1 LVRFVPISEVLNS
14 FDHLVRSGEQTWR
27 DGAAS
32 IPEAHKAALI
42 RGAHEMDLQLSGKK
56 VLVTGATRGI
66 GRAIVERLALE
77 GADVAICARSG
88 DAVEDTVKALESK
101 GTKAWGRSVD
111 VKDTAALRSW
121 VESAAAA
128 LGGVDILVTNA
139 SALSFGLSIE
149 AFQAAF
155 DVDLCH
161 TVTAVEA
168 AMPHLERSRAGS
180 IVAIGSIG
188 GIEDTALN
196 TYTRVSYGAM
206 KAALHFYI
214 KSLARAVAPKGIRA
228 NVVSPGSTFFEGGAW
243 DRIKSEQPER
253 FLNAV
258 AMIPMGRMARPEE
271 IANVVAFT
279 ASPAASYVTGANLV
293 VDGSFTRRI

>member
-1 LVRFVPISEVLNS
+1 
-14 FDHLVRSGEQTWR
+14 
-27 DGAAS
+27 
-32 IPEAHKAALI
+32 
-42 RGAHEMDLQLSGKK
+42 MDLQLAGKK
-56 VLVTGATRGI
+56 ALVTGSTRGI
-66 GRAIVERLALE
+66 GLAIAERLASE

-101 GTKAWGRSVD
+101 GAKAWGRSVD
-111 VKDTAALRSW
+111 VKDAAALRSW
-121 VESAAAA
+121 VESAATA
-128 LGGVDILVTNA
+128 LGGVDILVANA

-149 AFQAAF
+149 AFRAAF
-155 DVDLCH
+155 DVDLIH

-188 GIEDTALN
+188 GLEDTALN
-196 TYTRVSYGAM
+196 TYTQVSYGSM

-214 KSLARAVAPKGIRA
+214 KSLARAVALKGIRA
-228 NVVSPGSTFFEGGAW
+228 NVVSPGSTLFDGGAW
-243 DRIKSEQPER
+243 DRIKREQPER
-253 FLNAV
+253 FRDAV
-258 AMIPMGRMARPEE
+258 ALTPMGRMARPEE

-293 VDGSFTRRI
+293 VDGCLTRRI

>member
-1 LVRFVPISEVLNS
+1 
-14 FDHLVRSGEQTWR
+14 
-27 DGAAS
+27 
-32 IPEAHKAALI
+32 
-42 RGAHEMDLQLSGKK
+42 MDLQLTGKK
-56 VLVTGATRGI
+56 ALVTGSTRGI
-66 GRAIVERLALE
+66 GLAIAERLALE

-88 DAVEDTVKALESK
+88 DAVEDAVKALESK
-101 GTKAWGRSVD
+101 GGKAWGRAVD
-111 VKDTAALRSW
+111 VKDPAALRSW

-128 LGGVDILVTNA
+128 LGGVDILVANA

-149 AFQAAF
+149 AFQSAF
-155 DVDLCH
+155 DVDLIH

-168 AMPHLERSRAGS
+168 VMPHLERSRAGS

-188 GIEDTALN
+188 GVEDSELN
-196 TYTRVSYGAM
+196 AYTEVSYGAI

-214 KSLARAVAPKGIRA
+214 KSLARTVAPKGIRA
-228 NVVSPGSTFFEGGAW
+228 NVVSPGSTFFDGGAW
-243 DRIKSEQPER
+243 DRIKSEQPEDFR
-253 FLNAV
+253 NAV

-293 VDGSFTRRI
+293 VDGAFTRRI

>member
-1 LVRFVPISEVLNS
+1 
-14 FDHLVRSGEQTWR
+14 
-27 DGAAS
+27 
-32 IPEAHKAALI
+32 
-42 RGAHEMDLQLSGKK
+42 MDLQLTGKK
-56 VLVTGATRGI
+56 ALVTGSTRGI
-66 GRAIVERLALE
+66 GLAIAERLALE

-88 DAVEDTVKALESK
+88 DAVENVVKALESK

-128 LGGVDILVTNA
+128 LGGVDILVANA

-149 AFQAAF
+149 AFQSAF
-155 DVDLCH
+155 DVDLIH

-168 AMPHLERSRAGS
+168 VMPHLERSRAGS

-188 GIEDTALN
+188 GLEDSELN
-196 TYTRVSYGAM
+196 AYTEVSYGAM

-214 KSLARAVAPKGIRA
+214 KSLARTVAPKGIRA
-228 NVVSPGSTFFEGGAW
+228 NVVSPGSTFFDGGAW
-243 DRIKSEQPER
+243 DQIKSEQPEHFR
-253 FLNAV
+253 NAV